1 MLSIGYNVHLWL
13 ALFIILAMLVS
24 ALASLTLVPGL
35 VLSLRPAFIFGRA
48 SGGAKA
54 LATASML
61 MLAVGAAVGASP
73 TIARAEALTPSAIM
87 EKNCRPPR
95 CAILI
100 ADATFTL
107 INKDGEERVRRT
119 NGYTKLQDNGSDNMR
134 SVRFLS
140 PGDIKGTATLL
151 IEHATGDDDMW
162 IYLPAL
168 KKVRRSGRLQQE
180 GQLRRHRVQLWRRDR
195 PQDVRLDPPHPAR
208 GNGRRCPDLCDRI
221 PAQERRG
228 QE

>member
-1 MLSIGYNVHLWL
+1 MLSIGYNVHLWF

-24 ALASLTLVPGL
+24 ALASLTLVPGSGAVAASRL
-35 VLSLRPAFIFGRA
+35 HLRPGVRWT
-48 SGGAKA
+48 AKA

-61 MLAVGAAVGASP
+61 MLAVGAV
-73 TIARAEALTPSAIM
+73 ARRRTWLVPRPDTLAIM
-87 EKNCRPPR
+87 EKSLSATKVRNT
-95 CAILI
+95 I

-107 INKDGEERVRRT
+107 INKDGEEQVRRT

-168 KKVRRSGRLQQE
+168 KKVRRLVASNKKDSFVGTEFSYGDVIGHRTSDWTHRI
-180 GQLRRHRVQLWRRDR
+180 LREETVAGA
-195 PQDVRLDPPHPAR
+195 PPM
-208 GNGRRCPDLCDRI
+208 
-221 PAQERRG
+221 
-228 QE
+228 